1 MKLEKALNKQEKK
14 LLKSAIK
21 PFRDKVK
28 TLSRIEIG
36 SLGHAIHIRFNG
48 CDENGYDG
56 TIIFIGSEVYKG
68 MVKVRCSAFSMEI
81 VTITVPL
88 NDESAQVIPLGK

>member
-1 MKLEKALNKQEKK
+1 MRECLYEKKENTKKVKLEKALNKQEKK

-68 MVKVRCSAFSMEI
+68 ME
-81 VTITVPL
+81 L
-88 NDESAQVIPLGK
+88 NKEYTLKELCL